1 MNDLQQVLLEPA
13 RVVLVQAGHFFMGV
27 LLVVVLLLLGWIITK
42 IVRATVVRALKAL
55 KVDDL
60 SDRFELDALLEK
72 GGITYTLS
80 ELIGVIVYWIGMLV
94 TVMVAVNA
102 VNLIQVAALLDK
114 VILYIP
120 NVISALFIL
129 IVGMFM
135 ATLLRNIVQTAV
147 TNAGIAQ
154 AKILSKFV
162 ESIVIV
168 FAVIVS
174 LEQLNIGVRITELTL
189 SIILGSVGLGLALAF
204 GLGCKD
210 IAGKAVNEFIEKLKK
225 K

>member
-1 MNDLQQVLLEPA
+1 MNNLQQVLLEPA
-13 RVVLVQAGHFFMGV
+13 KVVLVQAGNFFMGV

-42 IVRATVVRALKAL
+42 VVRAAVVRALKVL
-55 KVDDL
+55 KVDDV

-80 ELIGVIVYWIGMLV
+80 ELIGVVVYWIGMLV

-129 IVGMFM
+129 IVGIFV
-135 ATLLRNIVQTAV
+135 ATLLKNIVQTAV

-189 SIILGSVGLGLALAF
+189 AIILGSIGLGLALAF